1 MRCKKLVKVIILDC
15 FANVHC
21 FSSNHFDTTIFFL
34 GYILMASSAVY
45 SLPPRLE
52 SKNLRLVLFPLP
64 VVLTTSFDLK
74 IKESFP
80 EDFCF

>member
-1 MRCKKLVKVIILDC
+1 MQTYTAFQVITLIPP
-15 FANVHC
+15 F
-21 FSSNHFDTTIFFL
+21 FFL